1 MADYKVV
8 FRADETSSDHAA
20 LLWEPPCPAMLAAVQ
35 VSRNVQTSEAY
46 LQVKIRNVSEQSI
59 GSVYGTATISYADG
73 SSDIVSIEDLDV
85 DLMPTNQK
93 ALKAV
98 PLPRG
103 DVESASV
110 KLTHVGQISS
120 KRESSLGPVTVPQQT
135 PLSLSDKAIDE
146 RRRRLEAAGVDSR
159 TYDYSVQDNGDW
171 WVCACGQVNVGRSE
185 CCECGSEKAILID
198 SENEDDLCESS
209 DNWSES
215 VYARA
220 NELAQKDSD
229 VAALSEA
236 CQLFESIS
244 GWKDSADRSSACN
257 ERLTKLKTA
266 AARKRKRIVIIIA
279 SIIVVAVIATLLSV
293 YVIIPMTKYNSAMS
307 AADNGNYDEA
317 ISILTELGDY
327 QDAKEQIENVKTRQ
341 LQAQYDEATAL
352 FEKGAFDDAYGLFSS
367 ISSFSDAKEK
377 AIESAN
383 EAGAKAE
390 KDNDFDSAIYWYE
403 KANNTEAVNNA
414 KYTFV
419 KNNYDNSNQTTYY
432 YLTDL
437 KESNYLD
444 SANLYADLYKIT
456 AQVIINDNRDDTETS
471 LSTLGYKTNSRPV
484 YHVYIDGGYSFSISL
499 AAFQVLNS
507 HMWLLLLLLLS
518 RFSRV

>member
-367 ISSFSDAKEK
+367 ISSFSDAKE
-377 AIESAN
+377 
-383 EAGAKAE
+383 
-390 KDNDFDSAIYWYE
+390 
-403 KANNTEAVNNA
+403 
-414 KYTFV
+414 
-419 KNNYDNSNQTTYY
+419 
-432 YLTDL
+432 
-437 KESNYLD
+437 
-444 SANLYADLYKIT
+444 
-456 AQVIINDNRDDTETS
+456 
-471 LSTLGYKTNSRPV
+471 
-484 YHVYIDGGYSFSISL
+484 
-499 AAFQVLNS
+499 
-507 HMWLLLLLLLS
+507 
-518 RFSRV
+518 